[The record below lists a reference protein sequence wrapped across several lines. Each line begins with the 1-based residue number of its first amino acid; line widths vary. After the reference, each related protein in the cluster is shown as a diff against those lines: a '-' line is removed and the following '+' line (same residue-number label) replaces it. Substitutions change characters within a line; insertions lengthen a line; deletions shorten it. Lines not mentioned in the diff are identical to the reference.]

1 MGYSPW
7 GRKES
12 DTTKQQHLKMAK
24 MVNFM
29 YIFLQLTKSEKF
41 RVVFLSIN
49 IRTVYLI
56 GKYKL
61 LKSRNAISLLYPL
74 LFCCSKCGPWAA
86 TPVSPREL
94 VRNGQP

>member
-1 MGYSPW
+1 
-7 GRKES
+7 
-12 DTTKQQHLKMAK
+12 

-29 YIFLQLTKSEKF
+29 YIFLQLTKSENF

-61 LKSRNAISLLYPL
+61 LKSRNAISLLYPYCFAAQSVVRGQQHQYHLGSL
-74 LFCCSKCGPWAA
+74 LEMDSLDNSQDMEA
-86 TPVSPREL
+86 T
-94 VRNGQP
+94 